1 MKKLLL
7 ACCLALYAAVGGAA
21 ENPRVQL
28 NTSLGAITLEL
39 YPEKAPRSVANFL
52 QYVKDGHYNGVL
64 FHRIID
70 GFMIQTGG
78 FDTDFQQKPTRPPI
92 QNEADNGLTNDR
104 YTVAMAR
111 TPGAHTA
118 SAQFFINAADNSFL
132 NFRGRTDRD
141 YGYAVFGKVVSG
153 MDVVDRIAKLKTGRK
168 GPYSDVPLE
177 PVVLES
183 AALLPSQQ

>member
-1 MKKLLL
+1 MKILLCLLL
-7 ACCLALYAAVGGAA
+7 SLTSSLALAAD
-21 ENPRVQL
+21 PRVEL
-28 NTSLGAITLEL
+28 KTSKGSIVLEL

-64 FHRIID
+64 FHRVID

-78 FDTDFQQKPTRPPI
+78 FDNQFQQKPTRPPI
-92 QNEADNGLTNDR
+92 QNEADNGLPNDR

-118 SAQFFINAADNSFL
+118 SAQFFINTVDNTML
-132 NFRGRTDRD
+132 NFKSRTDSG
-141 YGYAVFGKVVSG
+141 YGYAVFGKVLSG
-153 MDVVDRIAKLKTGRK
+153 TDVVDRIAKVKTGRM
-168 GPYSDVPLE
+168 GPFADVPVE

-183 AALLPSQQ
+183 ATLLNPQQ